1 VTRRPPLV
9 AGLVIVAAAVL
20 AGCASRGT
28 RVVLLPQ
35 EDGSASAVVVQARG
49 GAEQLVSQ
57 AYQRATALVGS
68 TEAPTLDQAD
78 PAKVREENKQLFELV
93 PPKPQRF
100 DLYFVEGGTNLT
112 PESHQALDGVV
123 AAALARSGAD
133 IIVTGHTDSVGS
145 LPDNDELALRR
156 AEEIRQLL
164 VQRGFPVERI
174 EAVGRGERE
183 LAVPTADDVNEPR
196 NRRVVIVVR

>member
-9 AGLVIVAAAVL
+9 AGLVIAVAAVL

-28 RVVLLPQ
+28 RVVLLPP
-35 EDGSASAVVVQARG
+35 ENGSASAVVVQAKG
-49 GAEQLVSQ
+49 GAAQLVSQ
-57 AYQRATALVGS
+57 PYQRATALVGS
-68 TEAPTLDQAD
+68 TAAPTLDQAD

>member
-1 VTRRPPLV
+1 MTGRRSLL
-9 AGLVIVAAAVL
+9 AGLVIAAAVL
-20 AGCASRGT
+20 AGCASPGT

-35 EDGSASAVVVQARG
+35 EDGSDSAVVVRAKG
-49 GAEQLVSQ
+49 GGEQLVSQ
-57 AYQRATALVGS
+57 PYQRATALVGS

-78 PAKVREENKQLFELV
+78 PVKLREENKRLFELV

-100 DLYFVEGGTNLT
+100 DLYFVEGGTELT
-112 PESHQALDGVV
+112 PESQQALDGVV

-133 IIVTGHTDSVGS
+133 ITVTGHTDSLGA
-145 LPDNDELALRR
+145 LQQNDELALRR
-156 AEEIRQLL
+156 AEEIKQLL

-183 LAVPTADDVNEPR
+183 LAVPTADDVSEPR

>member
-1 VTRRPPLV
+1 VTRRRPLL
-9 AGLVIVAAAVL
+9 AGLVIAAAVL
-20 AGCASRGT
+20 AGCASPGT

-35 EDGSASAVVVQARG
+35 EDGSASAVVVRAKG
-49 GAEQLVSQ
+49 GGEQVVSQ
-57 AYQRATALVGS
+57 PYQRATALLGR

-78 PAKVREENKQLFELV
+78 PAQLREENKQLFELA
-93 PPKPQRF
+93 PPRPQRF
-100 DLYFVEGGTNLT
+100 DLYFVEGGTELT

-133 IIVTGHTDSVGS
+133 ITVTGHTDSLGS
-145 LPDNDELALRR
+145 LQDNDQLALRR
-156 AEEIRQLL
+156 AQEIRQLL
-164 VQRGFPVERI
+164 VQRGFPLERI

-183 LAVPTADDVNEPR
+183 LAVMTADDVSEPR